1 MDNKIP
7 TVDQSY
13 RMISE
18 MKMMDHIVVHSL
30 QVCRVAT
37 FLAEHLIRQQVR
49 LNFDLIRSAALLHD
63 ITKTRS
69 FKTREDHAQTGGEY
83 LTDHGYPEIGDLIR
97 QHVKLDNYSAA
108 GNISEAEVLN
118 YADKRVLHDEIVPL
132 DRRMDYILKRYA
144 ETAEHRQR
152 IYLIWRKTR
161 EIENK
166 IFKDLSFAPDDLTRL
181 IPHNGYA
188 GELRQYQKVSHQI
201 PSGI

>member
-1 MDNKIP
+1 
-7 TVDQSY
+7 
-13 RMISE
+13 
-18 MKMMDHIVVHSL
+18 MMDHIVVHSL

-37 FLAEHLIRQQVR
+37 FLSEHLIRQRVR

-83 LTDHGYPEIGDLIR
+83 LTNLGYPEIGDLIR
-97 QHVKLDNYSAA
+97 QHVKLDNSSAA
-108 GNISEAEVLN
+108 GNILEAEVLN
-118 YADKRVLHDEIVPL
+118 YADKRVLHDEIVIL
-132 DRRMDYILKRYA
+132 DQRMDYILERYA

-152 IYLIWRKTR
+152 IYLIWQETR
-161 EIENK
+161 ETENK

-188 GELRQYQKVSHQI
+188 GELRQYQEVSHQI